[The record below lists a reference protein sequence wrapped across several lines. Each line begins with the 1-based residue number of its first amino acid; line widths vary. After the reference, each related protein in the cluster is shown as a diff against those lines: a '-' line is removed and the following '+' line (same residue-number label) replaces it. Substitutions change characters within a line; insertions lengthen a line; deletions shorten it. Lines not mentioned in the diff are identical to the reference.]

1 MRHNVVSKGNTS
13 PLLTRGNIMLTVHFH
28 KVFNHLLEENMVI
41 ARLVNQQVLDFNS
54 FCEFLADGSTV
65 TSADCAAVLKQIEMR
80 LPFVLAFNSKVI
92 CSPEGLTFRP
102 AISGSITQSQLK
114 KKLEARLLEDP
125 TLEID
130 ANRELQTSD
139 LTVSDLTASIAIDL
153 PQKWQER
160 FQAKA
165 EFKREKN
172 TSDSETS
179 EDESASNGGSAS
191 GSGSNSGSG
200 STTPSGGSG
209 SNTGGSTP
217 SGGGGTNTGGGE
229 NTGGSGGDDNG
240 GDENGDAN

>member
-28 KVFNHLLEENMVI
+28 KVFNHLLEEYMVI
-41 ARLVNQQVLDFNS
+41 ARLVNQQVLDFNN

-92 CSPEGLTFRP
+92 CSPEGLAFRP
-102 AISGSITQSQLK
+102 AINGSITQSQLK

-130 ANRELQTSD
+130 VNRELQTSD
-139 LTVSDLTASIAIDL
+139 LTINDLTASIAIEL

-165 EFKREKN
+165 EFKREK
-172 TSDSETS
+172 TSDSESS

-200 STTPSGGSG
+200 STTPSGGE
-209 SNTGGSTP
+209 NTGGSTP
-217 SGGGGTNTGGGE
+217 TGGGTNTGGGD
-229 NTGGSGGDDNG
+229 NTGGGGGGDNG
-240 GDENGDAN
+240 GDDENGDAN

>member
-1 MRHNVVSKGNTS
+1 
-13 PLLTRGNIMLTVHFH
+13 MLTVHFH
-28 KVFNHLLEENMVI
+28 KVFNHLLEEYMVI

-102 AISGSITQSQLK
+102 SISGSITQSQLK

-125 TLEID
+125 SLDID
-130 ANRELQTSD
+130 VNRELQTSD
-139 LTVSDLTASIAIDL
+139 LTINDLTASIAIDL

-160 FQAKA
+160 FKTKA

-172 TSDSETS
+172 TSDSEAS
-179 EDESASNGGSAS
+179 EDEPS
-191 GSGSNSGSG
+191 
-200 STTPSGGSG
+200 ST
-209 SNTGGSTP
+209 
-217 SGGGGTNTGGGE
+217 GGGTNNGGTTPTGGGTD
-229 NTGGSGGDDNG
+229 NGGTTNGGTTPTGGGTDNGGTNNGGDNNGGDNNGGGDDNG
-240 GDENGDAN
+240 GADPN